1 MGVVLP
7 SIHVNLGVLCIGE
20 LKKTLSAY
28 LCFKM
33 VIIVVFLNIFYLKIY
48 LNNIFFIFK
57 KLFLTPARKNN
68 MKILKN
74 INFK

>member
-1 MGVVLP
+1 VHRK
-7 SIHVNLGVLCIGE
+7 IFEGE

-28 LCFKM
+28 FCFKM

-68 MKILKN
+68 MKTLKN

>member
-1 MGVVLP
+1 
-7 SIHVNLGVLCIGE
+7 
-20 LKKTLSAY
+20 
-28 LCFKM
+28 M